1 MVAAELKI
9 CSVEGCAKKLAS
21 RGMCMMH
28 YLRLR
33 NAGSLS
39 RTCSVCSVE
48 LVGPRKYCF
57 DCQRAARNRVKR
69 EYRKRPE
76 RRAHNKKQ
84 KQEYR
89 QRPEVRLALRTRERV
104 KEHRRRALIRGAAA
118 DRFDPLEIFER
129 DAWRCG
135 LCGCSTPK
143 GKRGTYDARAPEL
156 DHIIPIAAGG
166 AHIRAN
172 VQCACRA
179 CNLAKGKKPLGQLR
193 LVG

>member
-1 MVAAELKI
+1 MVSPELEKT
-9 CSVEGCAKKLAS
+9 CAVCAGPVA
-21 RGMCMMH
+21 RG
-28 YLRLR
+28 
-33 NAGSLS
+33 
-39 RTCSVCSVE
+39 
-48 LVGPRKYCF
+48 RKYCGS
-57 DCQRAARNRVKR
+57 DCAAAGKLDRKRRDRAAGKYREQQRRYNS

-76 RRAHNKKQ
+76 VVVARKIESRVRKHHHRAF
-84 KQEYR
+84 
-89 QRPEVRLALRTRERV
+89 
-104 KEHRRRALIRGAAA
+104 IRGASAEK
-118 DRFDPLEIFER
+118 FDPIEIFER